1 MFVDENEVRKRE
13 RERESPLILNKIIS
27 SILFSWLVGEIPE
40 VRKQIQTT
48 TVSLAQ
54 LEDLFN
60 DVELGE

>member
-1 MFVDENEVRKRE
+1 MFVDENEVGKRE